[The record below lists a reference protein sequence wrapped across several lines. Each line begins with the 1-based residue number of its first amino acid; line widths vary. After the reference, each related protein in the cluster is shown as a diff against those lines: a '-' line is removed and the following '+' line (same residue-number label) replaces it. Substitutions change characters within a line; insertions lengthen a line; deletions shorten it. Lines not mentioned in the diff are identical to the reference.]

1 MRILT
6 IGLVIVSL
14 GLAACSEEDLPQ
26 NPLED
31 GLFGGNIFDMGLFG
45 SGGGGIINPDIPQ
58 VLIDESNTT
67 QTVTRDDRYDLTVSG
82 SENDI
87 TIAPNS
93 EIRNMLVSGDR
104 NVIEFESGTTVED
117 LDITGRNNVVRVPDG
132 SGIVIDNDSGSD
144 NSFEV
149 I

>member
-6 IGLVIVSL
+6 LSLLILSL
-14 GLAACSEEDLPQ
+14 GVSGCSEEDTLA

-31 GLFGGNIFDMGLFG
+31 GLFGGSIFDMGLFG
-45 SGGGGIINPDIPQ
+45 SGGIIDPDVTQ
-58 VLIDESNTT
+58 VLIDASNTT
-67 QTVTRDDRYDLTVSG
+67 QTVNRDDRYDLTVSG
-82 SENDI
+82 SENEI
-87 TIAPNS
+87 TIASNS
-93 EIRNMLVSGDR
+93 DIRNMLVSGDR
-104 NVIEFESGTTVED
+104 NVIEFNSGTTVED
-117 LDITGRNNVVRVPDG
+117 LDITGRNNVIRVPDG